1 MKKLLLAAAATCA
14 MLSAARA
21 ADIIEP
27 AAYDWTGPYVGL
39 QAGYGWGDNDVKP
52 DGEEQVA
59 LAARGGD
66 VAFHP
71 LDDGS
76 IKMDGFLGGL
86 HAGYNWQSD
95 SLVLG
100 VEGDIEYADLDGD
113 TDIIHSDDGT
123 TNEDVGDAR
132 QEIDWLGSLRLRAGF
147 TFDRALIYATGGLAV
162 GGVEVS
168 GFIDESDFDDS
179 NSDTEWG
186 WTLGGGLEYAFTD
199 ELSARIEYRYTDLG
213 NSDVEAGGVETP
225 IEKLEFENTFH
236 AVRAGLSWHFS
247 P

>member
-1 MKKLLLAAAATCA
+1 MKKLLLAGVASLAT
-14 MLSAARA
+14 LSAAQA

-27 AAYDWTGPYVGL
+27 TAYDWTGPYIGL
-39 QAGYGWGDNDVKP
+39 QGGYAWGDNDVKAE
-52 DGEEQVA
+52 GEEQTITRSAVT
-59 LAARGGD
+59 
-66 VAFHP
+66 FHP

-76 IKMDGFLGGL
+76 IEMDGFVGGL

-113 TDIIHSDDGT
+113 TDIIHSDDGQ
-123 TNEDVGDAR
+123 TNEKVGDAR

-147 TFDRALIYATGGLAV
+147 TFDRALLYATGGLAV

-179 NSDTEWG
+179 NKGTEWG
-186 WTLGGGLEYAFTD
+186 WTLGGGFEYAVTD
-199 ELSARIEYRYTDLG
+199 ALSARLEYRYTDLG
-213 NSDVEAGGVETP
+213 DSDVEAGGEETP
-225 IEKLEFENTFH
+225 ISKLEFENTFH

-247 P
+247 Q